1 MSLQWEKY
9 YHFMHVLRHLR
20 TSEQNN
26 SDRYIL
32 WGPHKENTDLKVPAD
47 ICVILNVSHQWILR
61 NFLFFVDVFIAGK
74 INF

>member
-9 YHFMHVLRHLR
+9 YRFIHVLRHLR

-26 SDRYIL
+26 GDRYIL

-47 ICVILNVSHQWILR
+47 ICVI
-61 NFLFFVDVFIAGK
+61 
-74 INF
+74 